1 MARDLS
7 TPLAPSVFDGKKMK
21 TLPAKEI
28 KLKSKDKHL
37 GKKGHDSY
45 EVDGRTT
52 FVKPKFPHTKENPD
66 GTKKK
71 KTLFGGT
78 KEVYKGKGDKNSPIK
93 NIKQVTVKGKDG
105 KVKKRKNK
113 VKYKP

>member
-52 FVKPKFPHTKENPD
+52 FVNIL
-66 GTKKK
+66 K
-71 KTLFGGT
+71 KTL
-78 KEVYKGKGDKNSPIK
+78 
-93 NIKQVTVKGKDG
+93 TVR
-105 KVKKRKNK
+105 KKRKHFLEELK
-113 VKYKP
+113 RFIKGREIKTHLSKI